1 MPYDTLNQLFDT
13 FKDKKVLVLGDVMLD
28 AYIYGS
34 VKRISPEAPVP
45 VINVERR
52 EKRLGGA
59 ANVALNVQALGAK
72 PILCSVVGD
81 DEEGAAFSDLLLKRG
96 ITDKGIIRSQKRITT
111 VKHRVLSGS
120 QHLIRIDSEMDDP
133 LNELDR
139 KSLQSHIS
147 GLIDECDLIIFE
159 DYDKGCLD
167 TDTIKKTITQANKAG
182 KITAVDPKKRNFLHY
197 ENCTL
202 FKPNLKEMREGLGIS
217 VDPTQI
223 KSLKAG
229 VDQLN
234 TSINAEQ
241 ALITL
246 SEHGVYYQNSKENGR
261 LPAHLRSISDVS
273 GAGDTVISVAALTLA
288 AGMPLAFVAE
298 LANLGGGIVCESP
311 GVVPIDLD
319 RLKAEAIQNEVLLG
333 WLRD

>member
-1 MPYDTLNQLFDT
+1 MMTQIAIDQLFDS
-13 FKDKKVLVLGDVMLD
+13 FKNKKVLVLGDVMLD

-59 ANVALNVQALGAK
+59 ANVALNVQALGAT
-72 PILCSVVGD
+72 PVLCSVVGD
-81 DEEGAAFSDLLLKRG
+81 DEDGAAFAELLKDRG

-120 QHLIRIDSEMDDP
+120 QHLLRIDSEMDEP
-133 LNELDR
+133 LATLDR
-139 KSLQSHIS
+139 KALLNHIAD
-147 GLIDECDLIIFE
+147 LITECDLIIFE
-159 DYDKGCLD
+159 DYDKGALD
-167 TDTIKKTITQANKAG
+167 NEIITATIRQANKVG
-182 KITAVDPKKRNFLHY
+182 KITAVDPKKRNFLSY
-197 ENCTL
+197 VGCTL

-229 VDQLN
+229 VDTLN
-234 TSINAEQ
+234 ETLRAEH

-246 SEHGVYYQNSKENGR
+246 SEHGVYYQSATVNGR

-273 GAGDTVISVAALTLA
+273 GAGDTVISIAALALA
-288 AGMPLAFVAE
+288 AGKSLPFVAE

-311 GVVPIDLD
+311 GVVPIDKE
-319 RLKAEAIQNEVLLG
+319 RLQEEALTDEALKG
-333 WLRD
+333 

>member
-1 MPYDTLNQLFDT
+1 MTKAAIDQLFDN
-13 FKDKKVLVLGDVMLD
+13 FKNKKVLVLGDVMLD

-45 VINVERR
+45 VINVERQ

-81 DEEGAAFSDLLLKRG
+81 DEDGAAFADLLKARG

-120 QHLIRIDSEMDDP
+120 QHLLRIDSEMDEP
-133 LNELDR
+133 LTTLDR
-139 KSLQSHIS
+139 KALQNHIAD
-147 GLIDECDLIIFE
+147 LITECDLIIFE
-159 DYDKGCLD
+159 DYDKGSLD
-167 TDTIKKTITQANKAG
+167 NEIITSTISQASKAG
-182 KITAVDPKKRNFLHY
+182 KITAVDPKKRNFLSY
-197 ENCTL
+197 VGCTL
-202 FKPNLKEMREGLGIS
+202 FKPNLKEMREGLGIA

-229 VDQLN
+229 VDKLN
-234 TSINAEQ
+234 ETLHAEH

-246 SEHGVYYQNSKENGR
+246 SEHGVYYQSAKTNGK
-261 LPAHLRSISDVS
+261 LPAHLRSIADVS
-273 GAGDTVISVAALTLA
+273 GAGDTVISIAALALA
-288 AGMPLAFVAE
+288 AGLPLATVAE

-311 GVVPIDLD
+311 GVVPIDLA
-319 RLKAEAIQNEVLLG
+319 RLKEEARAEGIFNNK
-333 WLRD
+333 